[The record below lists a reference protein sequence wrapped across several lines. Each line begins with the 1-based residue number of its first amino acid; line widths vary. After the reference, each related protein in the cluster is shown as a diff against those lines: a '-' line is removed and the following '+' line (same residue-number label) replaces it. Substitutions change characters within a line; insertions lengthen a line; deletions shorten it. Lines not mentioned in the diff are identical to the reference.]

1 MSRKVC
7 RYRIA
12 QLRIAL
18 RFAIIAIVAVSRCC
32 HVMIEQ
38 PRSSVMRLL
47 EHYKMLGSRLG
58 PQMWGFVNLCESY
71 GHISILSSIKSLW
84 PAPHWWLT
92 FWLLPSKLDGQLG
105 ACSMQAVDVFWKCVW
120 YLANSWSDWPSVVKL
135 RSFLCKNNFVID
147 SWSYRP
153 FPSSPRAQ
161 GLHASSLPKALPEG
175 PTEIEEETKEEG

>member
-1 MSRKVC
+1 M
-7 RYRIA
+7 
-12 QLRIAL
+12 
-18 RFAIIAIVAVSRCC
+18 SRCC

-58 PQMWGFVNLCESY
+58 SQMWGFVNLCGSY
-71 GHISILSSIKSLW
+71 GHISILPSINSLSTV
-84 PAPHWWLT
+84 PHWRLT

-105 ACSMQAVDVFWKCVW
+105 ACSMQAVDMFWKCAW
-120 YLANSWSDWPSVVKL
+120 YLANSWSDWPSVVEL
-135 RSFLCKNNFVID
+135 RLFLCNNNFVIDWHSVFD

-175 PTEIEEETKEEG
+175 PTEIEEETKGQG